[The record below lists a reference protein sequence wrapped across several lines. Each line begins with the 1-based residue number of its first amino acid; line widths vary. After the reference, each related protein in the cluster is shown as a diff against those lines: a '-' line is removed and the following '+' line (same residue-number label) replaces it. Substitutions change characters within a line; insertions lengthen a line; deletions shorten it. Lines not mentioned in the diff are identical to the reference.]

1 MATKLLSIDEIMKGV
16 ATQKL
21 EVDAALK
28 EKAAVME
35 KQVAA
40 VDNQQAILKQI
51 GLDAELLSL
60 ETSKRTQQAQLAV
73 GVDEYSNYM
82 LDMLA
87 RRKQLNDMVFEAA
100 EEVTR
105 KTRSTISADGP
116 LGWLANVITTEESQE
131 RLKAL
136 TQQSTLM
143 STAIQQTNSDLKAIL
158 DGDGGRA
165 IANTAQEIAAKARLA
180 SAEARLKVEDAVLK
194 GLGVN
199 AQAIEDAR
207 TASQEKVRI
216 EYAGQGQILQI
227 RQDQR
232 AARSLSLQEENAA
245 RDKELHDLR
254 VKMAM
259 AEEKDK
265 VELDVLSEDF
275 ADTVKLGQAAL
286 GLPVMDRTIQLEAL
300 KRFKQGNISDEMRT
314 AYNVGRKV
322 RENKGQ
328 QVFANSPAAA
338 VTLLTDPKLDA
349 KIAPA
354 QQKTVDFV
362 REAASV
368 AFGKQGPDPKNAA
381 ANHDKIN
388 KQVNQMVLEQFGT
401 EKGVDGPGAIGRDSV
416 FNVGNIASP
425 QAGYLSASAV
435 KDLPLVTKILKP
447 AQDNNVEL
455 SDPGVVLNLVRTAVQ
470 KNELTSVQAANGLAD
485 VYRVANRMNQA
496 QRNFSGFSI
505 DLPNQGKQYLVK
517 IQGRKLD
524 MTKPEHIQRMMMMLN
539 RYGGSIPMFAFEG
552 P

>member
-40 VDNQQAILKQI
+40 VDNQQAILRQI

-73 GVDEYSNYM
+73 GIDEYSNSM
-82 LDMLA
+82 LGMLA

-194 GLGVN
+194 GLGYN

-207 TASQEKVRI
+207 TASREK
-216 EYAGQGQILQI
+216 L
-227 RQDQR
+227 
-232 AARSLSLQEENAA
+232 
-245 RDKELHDLR
+245 
-254 VKMAM
+254 
-259 AEEKDK
+259 
-265 VELDVLSEDF
+265 
-275 ADTVKLGQAAL
+275 
-286 GLPVMDRTIQLEAL
+286 
-300 KRFKQGNISDEMRT
+300 
-314 AYNVGRKV
+314 
-322 RENKGQ
+322 
-328 QVFANSPAAA
+328 
-338 VTLLTDPKLDA
+338 
-349 KIAPA
+349 
-354 QQKTVDFV
+354 
-362 REAASV
+362 
-368 AFGKQGPDPKNAA
+368 
-381 ANHDKIN
+381 
-388 KQVNQMVLEQFGT
+388 
-401 EKGVDGPGAIGRDSV
+401 
-416 FNVGNIASP
+416 
-425 QAGYLSASAV
+425 
-435 KDLPLVTKILKP
+435 
-447 AQDNNVEL
+447 
-455 SDPGVVLNLVRTAVQ
+455 
-470 KNELTSVQAANGLAD
+470 
-485 VYRVANRMNQA
+485 
-496 QRNFSGFSI
+496 
-505 DLPNQGKQYLVK
+505 
-517 IQGRKLD
+517 
-524 MTKPEHIQRMMMMLN
+524 
-539 RYGGSIPMFAFEG
+539 
-552 P
+552 